1 MQVRTARVAGFSDV
15 TDDIALGYVSSSFC
29 SYRFQM
35 RIGGL
40 VTVLVINDNS
50 VSEVATMTCKS
61 DFSTAR
67 CKNRV
72 AFAGG
77 NVDSQV
83 LVFVRELF
91 ADDAYR
97 RNDVRN
103 SFHPAFVVSRE
114 PVVDTF
120 EIDVV
125 LAGRHV
131 RETVALDDAVDFV
144 GVVFEER
151 LEDILDSVFHNP
163 QRVESG
169 EQLFVVRV
177 LLHELRIVDTHF
189 FIVHESL
196 VDLDDVDNEK
206 YEDNGEQD
214 KPDVEQHELLARNAV
229 LLRALRI
236 FRNNLDGVIFTTH
249 VITVSGFPSVPEFG
263 SGRPWNNS

>member
-1 MQVRTARVAGFSDV
+1 MI
-15 TDDIALGYVSSSFC
+15 DDDRIPEIAAFTG
-29 SYRFQM
+29 
-35 RIGGL
+35 
-40 VTVLVINDNS
+40 
-50 VSEVATMTCKS
+50 ES
-61 DFSTAR
+61 DFSG
-67 CKNRV
+67 
-72 AFAGG
+72 AGSKDG
-77 NVDSQV
+77 VPLMGRNVDSQV
-83 LVFVRELF
+83 LVLVREFF
-91 ADDAYR
+91 ADDSHCR
-97 RNDVRN
+97 DDVRN
-103 SFHPAFVVSRE
+103 SFHPAFVVGRK

-131 RETVALDDAVDFV
+131 RETVAFYDAVDFV

-214 KPDVEQHELLARNAV
+214 KPDMEQHELLARNAV

-236 FRNNLDGVIFTTH
+236 FRNNLDGVILATHFFT
-249 VITVSGFPSVPEFG
+249 ISGFPLFPGFG

>member
-1 MQVRTARVAGFSDV
+1 MSR
-15 TDDIALGYVSSSFC
+15 
-29 SYRFQM
+29 
-35 RIGGL
+35 
-40 VTVLVINDNS
+40 
-50 VSEVATMTCKS
+50 
-61 DFSTAR
+61 
-67 CKNRV
+67 
-72 AFAGG
+72 

-91 ADDAYR
+91 ADDAHR

-103 SFHPAFVVSRE
+103 SFHSAFVVSRK

-144 GVVFEER
+144 GVVFEEC
-151 LEDILDSVFHNP
+151 LEDILDTVFHNP
-163 QRVESG
+163 QRIESR

-177 LLHELRIVDTHF
+177 LLYELRVVDTHLF
-189 FIVHESL
+189 VVHESP
-196 VDLDDVDNEK
+196 VDFRYVDNEK
-206 YEDNGEQD
+206 YKDDGEQD

-229 LLRALRI
+229 LLRAFRI
-236 FRNNLDGVIFTTH
+236 FRNNLDCVILTTH
-249 VITVSGFPSVPEFG
+249 FITVNDFPSVPGFG

>member
-1 MQVRTARVAGFSDV
+1 MIDNDRVAQITAFTGESNFASTGGKD
-15 TDDIALGYVSSSFC
+15 
-29 SYRFQM
+29 
-35 RIGGL
+35 RIPLMG
-40 VTVLVINDNS
+40 
-50 VSEVATMTCKS
+50 
-61 DFSTAR
+61 R
-67 CKNRV
+67 
-72 AFAGG
+72 

-83 LVFVRELF
+83 LVLVREFF
-91 ADDAYR
+91 ADDSHCR
-97 RNDVRN
+97 DDVRN
-103 SFHPAFVVSRE
+103 SFHPAFVVGRK

-131 RETVALDDAVDFV
+131 RETVAFYDAVDFV
-144 GVVFEER
+144 GVVFEECF
-151 LEDILDSVFHNP
+151 EDILDAVFHDP

-177 LLHELRIVDTHF
+177 LFYKLRIVDTHF

-214 KPDVEQHELLARNAV
+214 KPDMEQHELLARNAV
-229 LLRALRI
+229 LLGAFRI
-236 FRNNLDGVIFTTH
+236 FRNNLDGVILTTH

>member
-1 MQVRTARVAGFSDV
+1 MIDDNRVSEIAAVAGVSD
-15 TDDIALGYVSSSFC
+15 L
-29 SYRFQM
+29 
-35 RIGGL
+35 
-40 VTVLVINDNS
+40 
-50 VSEVATMTCKS
+50 ATT
-61 DFSTAR
+61 R
-67 CKNRV
+67 CKYRV
-72 AFAGG
+72 SFSGR

-83 LVFVRELF
+83 LVFVRELL
-91 ADDAYR
+91 ADDAHR

-103 SFHPAFVVSRE
+103 SFHSAFFVGRE

-131 RETVALDDAVDFV
+131 RETVAFYDAVDFV

-151 LEDILDSVFHNP
+151 LENILDSVFHDP

-263 SGRPWNNS
+263 SGRQWNNS